1 MLEEA
6 AALDVEAIGTGV
18 GVFLRI
24 GLGIGLDQSLGSG
37 VDFGENEMDGL

>member
-1 MLEEA
+1 LLEEA

-18 GVFLRI
+18 GVFLKM
-24 GLGIGLDQSLGSG
+24 GLGNGFDQSLGSG